1 MGRGLK
7 PLGFPN
13 ASAFRDRHGKTR
25 YRYRRK
31 GHKTVCLPGIP
42 GSPEF
47 AAAYQAASEGGPLVI
62 GAGRTRPGSINA
74 LAVVIYASA
83 EWKML
88 KPATQATYRGII
100 ERLRTDYGDKPVAG
114 IRQNHV
120 LTMRDKRAATPAAA
134 NNLLKVLR
142 WMMAVA
148 VSRQMRP
155 DNPVV
160 GIKPLKVASEG
171 FHTWT
176 EAEISRFEKRW
187 PVGSRERLAFD
198 LLLYTAQRSGDVRHM
213 GRQHVTDGH
222 IAVRQSKTGA
232 ELEIPIHA
240 RLTASLAK
248 VPATQMLFL
257 QTQFGEPF
265 TAAGFGNWFKDAC
278 RSADLPHCS
287 AHGLRKSA
295 ATRLADAGCSE
306 SQIMAVTGHQTAKEV
321 QRYTAKR
328 DQKRLAGAAMASVTG
343 TETERQTANR
353 ADKLAKSD
361 AKPLKVKGS
370 K

>member
-7 PLGFPN
+7 GLGFPH
-13 ASAFRDRHGKTR
+13 ASAFRDRHGKIR

-31 GHKTVCLPGIP
+31 GQKTVCLPGIP

-47 AAAYQAASEGGPLVI
+47 AAAYNAASAGNPLVI
-62 GAGRTRPGSINA
+62 GEGRTRPGSINA

-88 KPATQATYRGII
+88 KPATQATYRGIM
-100 ERLRTDYGDKPVAG
+100 ERLRTDYGDRPVAG

-120 LTMRDKRAATPAAA
+120 LTMRDRRAETPAAA

-142 WMMAVA
+142 WMMAIA

-155 DNPVV
+155 DNPVI
-160 GIKPLKVASEG
+160 GIKPLKFASEG

-176 EAEISRFEKRW
+176 EAEIERFEKRW
-187 PVGSRERLAFD
+187 SVGTRERLAFD
-198 LLLYTAQRSGDVRHM
+198 LLLYTAQRSGDVRFM
-213 GRQHVTDGH
+213 GRQHVADGH
-222 IAVRQSKTGA
+222 IAVRQAKTGA
-232 ELEIPIHA
+232 ELEIPLHA
-240 RLTASLAK
+240 RLSASLTT
-248 VPATQMLFL
+248 VATNQMLFL
-257 QTQFGEPF
+257 QTQHGEPF
-265 TAAGFGNWFKDAC
+265 TAAGFGNWFKVAC
-278 RSADLPHCS
+278 RAADLPHCS

-306 SQIMAVTGHQTAKEV
+306 AQIMAVTGHQTAKEV

-328 DQKRLAGAAMASVTG
+328 DQRRLAGAAMATVG
-343 TETERQTANR
+343 RTESEQEMANQPVR
-353 ADKLAKSD
+353 LAKS
-361 AKPLKVKGS
+361 APKALKIKGAG
-370 K
+370 